1 MNKLMD
7 SSPTIFSNYQ
17 RKSYFTGPKID
28 VPDFTTLNRKEDMD
42 TLLAFAVRQ
51 NASDIFLQSGRPVVC
66 DIYGQFH
73 SLTKFDLSITN
84 MQQLFRWMTDSDSTI
99 SRLESGTDVDGS
111 FEVRDPLVIDE
122 ESGEAIHYR
131 FRLNITAGQAQRGS
145 NGYQAV
151 LRSIPINP
159 PTIDDIGYPRELLE
173 YSAPEQGSM
182 LISGETGS
190 GKTTTFAALIRYIL
204 EGNTSIKGNV
214 LTYEKPIEYV
224 YGRVSSPCCLVQQHE
239 IGRHIPSFADG
250 VRNSL
255 RRKPGLLVIGEL
267 RDQETMEAAIE
278 ASNTGHPVFSTVHA
292 NSVTI
297 IFKRMMNRFHVDL
310 QRQAFSDLLDTTRL
324 LMSQTLVPRLD
335 KPGRICLREWIV
347 LTDVVRER
355 IAESGPLNHVSEMR
369 SIIEEDRLHKS
380 MKASTLEALEQGI
393 ISRETASGVI
403 KRFMALRGS
412 EVEDVLRSN

>member
-1 MNKLMD
+1 MD
-7 SSPTIFSNYQ
+7 SSSSVFSSYQ
-17 RKSYFTGPKID
+17 RRSYFTGPGLD
-28 VPDFTTLNRKEDMD
+28 VPGVSQLSRKEDMD
-42 TLLAFAVRQ
+42 ELLSFAVRN

-66 DIYGQFH
+66 DIFGRMH
-73 SLTKFDLSITN
+73 ALTKFDLTITN
-84 MQQLFRWMTDSDSTI
+84 MQQLFRWMTDTDSTI
-99 SRLESGTDVDGS
+99 SRLESGSDVDGS
-111 FEVRDPLVIDE
+111 FEVRDGTEIDE
-122 ESGEAIHYR
+122 ETGEAVHYR

-159 PTIDDIGYPRELLE
+159 PTIDDIGYPPELLE

-204 EGNTSIKGNV
+204 EGNTAIKGNV

-278 ASNTGHPVFSTVHA
+278 ASNTGHPLFSTVHA
-292 NSVTI
+292 NSVAI
-297 IFKRMMNRFHVDL
+297 VFKRMMNRFHMDL

-324 LMSQTLVPRLD
+324 LMSQTLVPRID
-335 KPGRICLREWIV
+335 RPGRICLREWIV
-347 LTDVVRER
+347 LTDEVRER
-355 IAESGPLNHVSEMR
+355 IAESGPLNHVAEMR
-369 SIIEEDRLHKS
+369 SIIDQDRLHKS
-380 MKASTLEALEQGI
+380 MKSSAVEAYEKGI
-393 ISRETASGVI
+393 ISRETTEGVL

-412 EVEDVLRSN
+412 EVTDVFSSK